1 MSDTKGCFGHRGQRS
16 PLSERN
22 LGEEESELHTK
33 LRGKVSQGNISHVD
47 RRSLET

>member
-1 MSDTKGCFGHRGQRS
+1 MGTGVREAPSD
-16 PLSERN
+16 RN
-22 LGEEESELHTK
+22 LGEEESKLHTK